1 LDTYGVYRV
10 VKQFRLQT
18 TKAALVCGVIGLLA
32 LPVVSSTPDR
42 KASDDAKREARLF
55 NKKLNKDQQ
64 VLHALDRLSFGPR
77 PGDLEK
83 VRALGLKKWVDLQLH
98 PDRIK
103 ETPALE
109 SRIAPLESLRMSPQ
123 ETVQHYPPPQ
133 MIKAIA
139 DGRQPMPDDPL
150 LRASVERLIT
160 RYKVNKGQGKGKADD
175 GADLEP
181 AKPLEE
187 VLTPDEVKTL
197 RTGTLPQKHDLLA
210 SIPADKLEDV
220 VVALPRPLRQQLFAA
235 APPDIR
241 RKLLLMNAPQQVVA
255 YDLLEAK
262 LLRAV
267 YSNRQLAEELGD
279 FWFNHFNVYY
289 DKGSD
294 RFLIPTY
301 EREAIR
307 PNVLGHFRD
316 LLETTAKSPAMLYY
330 LDNFQSVR
338 PDIDAKSKNVKRKRG
353 LNENYAR
360 ELMELHTL
368 GVDGGYTQKDIIE
381 VARCFTGWTI
391 AEPRKGGNFF
401 FNDKV
406 HDKGEKLVLGN
417 VIAAGG
423 GMEDGEKVLDIL
435 THHPSTARF
444 ISKQLAQR
452 FVADN
457 PPPSLLDRMA
467 QTFLKSNGDI
477 REVMKTMLDSKEFW
491 SEGAYRAKVKTPFE
505 MVASSVRALDGEVDD
520 AFALANQVG
529 QLGEPLYRKQE
540 PTGYSNLNAE
550 WVNSAALLG
559 RMNFA
564 LALAQN
570 RIPGVKIDPARFNAD
585 PSEVARTLLFT
596 NATPST
602 RAAIDKALEDKKDKT
617 PAFLAGLVIGSPDFQ
632 RR

>member
-1 LDTYGVYRV
+1 M
-10 VKQFRLQT
+10 KQSSLHRATAGTACAVIAGLF
-18 TKAALVCGVIGLLA
+18 ALTGA
-32 LPVVSSTPDR
+32 SSTPE
-42 KASDDAKREARLF
+42 SRLF
-55 NKKLNKDQQ
+55 GKKLNKDQQ
-64 VLHALDRLSFGPR
+64 ILHALDRLSFGPR

-83 VRALGLKKWVDLQLH
+83 VRSLGLKKWIDLQLH
-98 PDRIK
+98 PERIP

-139 DGRQPMPDDPL
+139 DGRQPLPDDPL
-150 LRASVERLIT
+150 LRASVQRLIA
-160 RYKVNKGQGKGKADD
+160 RYKVNKGQAKADD
-175 GADLEP
+175 KADPNADLEP
-181 AKPLEE
+181 AKSLDD
-187 VLTPDEVKTL
+187 VLTADEQKTL
-197 RTGTLPQKHDLLA
+197 RTGTLPQKRDLLA
-210 SIPADKLEDV
+210 SMPADKLEEA
-220 VVALPRPLRQQLFAA
+220 VVALPRGLRQQLMVA

-262 LLRAV
+262 LLRAI
-267 YSNRQLAEELGD
+267 YSNRQLAEELDD
-279 FWFNHFNVYY
+279 FWFNHFNVFY
-289 DKGSD
+289 DKGAD
-294 RFLIPTY
+294 RFLIPSY

-316 LLETTAKSPAMLYY
+316 LLETTAKSPAMLFY

-338 PDIDAKSKNVKRKRG
+338 ADIDAKAKNVKRKRG

-391 AEPRKGGNFF
+391 AEPRKGGAFF
-401 FNDKV
+401 FNERV
-406 HDKGEKLVLGN
+406 HDKGEKLVLGH
-417 VIAAGG
+417 VIPAGG
-423 GMEDGEKVLDIL
+423 GIEDGEKVLDIL
-435 THHPSTARF
+435 THHPSTARY
-444 ISKQLAQR
+444 ISKELAQR

-457 PPPSLLDRMA
+457 PPQSLVDHMA

-477 REVMKTMLDSKEFW
+477 RDVMKTMLESKEFW

-540 PTGYSNLNAE
+540 PTGYSNLNSE

-570 RIPGVKIDPARFNAD
+570 KIPGVKIDQTRFNAD
-585 PSEVARTLLFT
+585 PADVARALLFT
-596 NATPST
+596 DATPST